1 MSALGRVVRSGVR
14 RRRMQNAVI
23 GLATTMAVTA
33 AVLCASLLV
42 ASSAPFADAFAK
54 QRGAHLSVRY
64 DAAKATAAQLAG
76 SADARGVTAAAGP
89 FPTASVTPSLD
100 GEKLV
105 PMSVVGRAD
114 PGRDPVDRVTLT
126 EGVWATR
133 PGQIV
138 LSHDAGVPPSPGL
151 RLNFPDLPGEPTLTV
166 VGVARSV
173 SRTADAWVAPSQIAA
188 LTAPGARPGYQ
199 MLYRFA
205 HADTGARIAAG
216 RAAVTAAVPAGAR
229 IGDQSWLAVK
239 REAEQETAVFV
250 PFLVAFGVLGLIM
263 AVVIVGNVVAGA
275 VGGGLRRIGVLK
287 ALGFTPAQVVRA
299 YMAQALIPAAFGT
312 VVGVV
317 AGVLLTRPVLSQAE
331 EAYGAAGLTIA
342 SWVVVAVAAGALGL
356 VAVTAWASAARA
368 GRLRAVDALAVGRSA
383 RPSRGRAVV
392 RLTGRLPLPRP
403 LGLGLARPF
412 ARPARAAAMV
422 AAVAFGAAAVTFAV
436 GLAASLNRVQD
447 AREHDRADVAVEANE
462 AVLGPE
468 GGPGPEGDPGS
479 NGGPGPDNGSGPHRK
494 GPGGPPRITADPAAI
509 TAAIKAQP
517 GTRAYYATAA
527 TEVTIAGLS
536 GTTDL
541 HTFTGDATWSNYQK
555 VSGRWFA
562 KPGEAVVPTQFLAA
576 TGTRLGNTVALNHDG
591 KTIRVRIVGEV
602 FDPRNQGM
610 NVLTDAATLAPAST
624 PVDSYRIT
632 LKPGTDAAAY
642 VTALNS
648 ALGSL
653 DVTAHTGS
661 SGGESE
667 MILVLDAL
675 AALLTLML
683 VAVAGLGVL
692 NAVVLDTR
700 ERVHDL
706 GVHKALG
713 MTPRQTVAMVLAS
726 VVVVG
731 LAGGAVGV
739 PAGLALHAAVVPAMG
754 HSAGLT
760 LPTSALDV
768 YAPPELLLLG
778 LGGLLIAAAGALLPA
793 GWAAR
798 TRTATALRTE

>member
-14 RRRMQNAVI
+14 RRRVQNAVI

-76 SADARGVTAAAGP
+76 SADARGVTATAGP

-138 LSHDAGVPPSPGL
+138 LSPGAGAPPVLGL
-151 RLNFPDLPGEPTLTV
+151 KLSFPDLPGDPTLTV

-173 SRTADAWVAPSQIAA
+173 SRTADAWVAPSQIAS
-188 LTAPGARPGYQ
+188 LTAPGARAGYQ

-205 HADTGARIAAG
+205 DADTGARIAAG
-216 RAAVTAAVPAGAR
+216 RAAVKAAVPAGAR
-229 IGDQSWLAVK
+229 VGDQSWLSVK

-250 PFLVAFGVLGLIM
+250 PFLVAFGVLGLVM
-263 AVVIVGNVVAGA
+263 AVLIVGNVVAGA

-317 AGVLLTRPVLSQAE
+317 AGTLLTRPVLSEAE
-331 EAYGAAGLTIA
+331 EAYGTAGLIIA
-342 SWVVVAVAAGALGL
+342 PWVVAAVAAGALGL
-356 VAVTAWASAARA
+356 VAAVAWASAARA

-383 RPSRGRAVV
+383 RPGRGRAVV
-392 RLTGRLPLPRP
+392 RLTGRLPLSRP

-422 AAVAFGAAAVTFAV
+422 AAVAFGATAVTFAV

-447 AREHDRADVAVEANE
+447 AREHDRADVTVDPKAA
-462 AVLGPE
+462 ALGPDGGPD
-468 GGPGPEGDPGS
+468 GGPGP
-479 NGGPGPDNGSGPHRK
+479 HRR

-527 TEVTIAGLS
+527 TQVTIAGLTGS
-536 GTTDL
+536 TEL
-541 HTFTGDATWSNYQK
+541 HTFAGDATWANYRK
-555 VSGRWFA
+555 VSGRWFEE
-562 KPGEAVVPTQFLAA
+562 PGEAVVPSQFLAA
-576 TGTRLGNTVALNHDG
+576 TGTRLGDTVALNHAG
-591 KTIRVRIVGEV
+591 KTVRVRIVGEV

-610 NVLTDAATLAPAST
+610 NVLTDAATLAPAS
-624 PVDSYRIT
+624 PPADSYRIA

-653 DVTAHTGS
+653 DVTARSGP

-667 MILVLDAL
+667 VILVLDAL

-731 LAGGAVGV
+731 VAGGALGV
-739 PAGLALHAAVVPAMG
+739 PAGLALHAAIVPAMG
-754 HSAGLT
+754 ESAGLT
-760 LPTSALDV
+760 LPTAAIDV
-768 YAPPELLLLG
+768 YTPPELLLLG
-778 LGGLLIAAAGALLPA
+778 LGGLLIAVTGALLPA

>member
-1 MSALGRVVRSGVR
+1 MSGLGRVVRSGVR
-14 RRRMQNAVI
+14 RRRVQNAVI
-23 GLATTMAVTA
+23 GLATMMAVTA
-33 AVLCASLLV
+33 SVLCASLLV

-54 QRGAHLSVRY
+54 QHGAHLSVQY
-64 DAAKATAAQLAG
+64 EAAKATTAQLAAT
-76 SADARGVTAAAGP
+76 ADARGVTAAAGP
-89 FPTASVTPSLD
+89 FPTASATPSLD
-100 GEKLV
+100 GQELM

-114 PGRDPVDRVTLT
+114 PGGDPVDRVTLIQ
-126 EGVWATR
+126 GAWATR

-138 LSHDAGVPPSPGL
+138 LSAEAGVPPSPLGL
-151 RLNFPDLPGEPTLTV
+151 RLRFPGLPGDPTLTV

-173 SRTADAWVAPSQIAA
+173 SRTADAWVAPSQIAS

-205 HADTGARIAAG
+205 AADTGARIAAG
-216 RAAVTAAVPAGAR
+216 RAAVTAAVPAGAQA
-229 IGDQSWLAVK
+229 GAQSWLTVK
-239 REAEQETAVFV
+239 REAEQETALFV

-263 AVVIVGNVVAGA
+263 AVLVVGNVVAGA

-317 AGVLLTRPVLSQAE
+317 AGTLLTGPVLSQAE
-331 EAYGAAGLTIA
+331 EAYGTAALAITP
-342 SWVVVAVAAGALGL
+342 WVVGGVAAGALGL
-356 VAVTAWASAARA
+356 VAATSWASAARA

-383 RPSRGRAVV
+383 RPSRGRAAV
-392 RLTGRLPLPRP
+392 RLTARLPLSRP

-422 AAVAFGAAAVTFAV
+422 AAIAFGATAVTFAV
-436 GLAASLNRVQD
+436 GLASSLNRVQD
-447 AREHDRADVAVEANE
+447 ARDHDNADVTIDAMPA
-462 AVLGPE
+462 P
-468 GGPGPEGDPGS
+468 DP
-479 NGGPGPDNGSGPHRK
+479 NGGPGPNGGPPGPHRK

-517 GTRAYYATAA
+517 GTRVYYATA
-527 TEVTIAGLS
+527 TTQVTIAGLS
-536 GTTDL
+536 GSSDL
-541 HTFTGDATWSNYQK
+541 HTFAGDSSWANYQK
-555 VSGRWFA
+555 VSGRWFD

-576 TGTRLGNTVALNHDG
+576 TGTRLGDTVTLNHHG
-591 KTIRVRIVGEV
+591 TTVRVRIVGEV

-610 NVLTDAATLAPAST
+610 NVLTDAATTAPAST
-624 PVDSYRIT
+624 PADSYRIT
-632 LKPGTDAAAY
+632 LKPGTDATAY

-648 ALGSL
+648 ALSGL
-653 DVTAHTGS
+653 DVTAHAGP

-667 MILVLDAL
+667 MIVVIDAL

-683 VAVAGLGVL
+683 VAVAGTGVL

-726 VVVVG
+726 VVAVG
-731 LAGGAVGV
+731 LAGGALGV
-739 PAGLALHAAVVPAMG
+739 PAGLALHSAIVPAMG
-754 HSAGLT
+754 DSAGLT
-760 LPTSALDV
+760 LPTTAIDV
-768 YAPPELLLLG
+768 YTPPELLLLG
-778 LGGLLIAAAGALLPA
+778 LGGLLIAVTGALLPA

>member
-14 RRRMQNAVI
+14 RRRVQNAVI

-42 ASSAPFADAFAK
+42 ASSAPFTDAFAK

-89 FPTASVTPSLD
+89 FPTTSITPSLD
-100 GEKLV
+100 GQKLA

-114 PGRDPVDRVTLT
+114 PGHDQVDRVTLT
-126 EGVWATR
+126 QGVWATR

-138 LSHDAGVPPSPGL
+138 LSAEAGVPPSPGL
-151 RLNFPDLPGEPTLTV
+151 RLNFPDLPGDPTLTV

-188 LTAPGARPGYQ
+188 LTAPGARAGYQ

-205 HADTGARIAAG
+205 HADSGARIAAG

-229 IGDQSWLAVK
+229 VGDQPWLAVK

-263 AVVIVGNVVAGA
+263 AVLIVGNVVAGA

-331 EAYGAAGLTIA
+331 EAYGTAALTIA
-342 SWVVVAVAAGALGL
+342 PWVVVAVAAGALGL

-403 LGLGLARPF
+403 IGLGLARPF

-422 AAVAFGAAAVTFAV
+422 AAVAFGATAVTFAV

-447 AREHDRADVAVEANE
+447 AREHDRADVTVEANA

-468 GGPGPEGDPGS
+468 GGPGAE
-479 NGGPGPDNGSGPHRK
+479 GGPGQDNGPGPHRK
-494 GPGGPPRITADPAAI
+494 GPGGPPRITADPAVI

-541 HTFTGDATWSNYQK
+541 HTFAGDGTWSNYQK
-555 VSGRWFA
+555 VSGRWFE

-576 TGTRLGNTVALNHDG
+576 TGTRLGDTVALNHDG
-591 KTIRVRIVGEV
+591 KTIRVRMVGEV

-624 PVDSYRIT
+624 PADSYRIT

-653 DVTAHTGS
+653 DVTAHTGP

-667 MILVLDAL
+667 LILVLDAL

-713 MTPRQTVAMVLAS
+713 MTPRQTVVMVLAS

-731 LAGGAVGV
+731 LAGGALGV

-768 YAPPELLLLG
+768 YALPELLLLG
-778 LGGLLIAAAGALLPA
+778 LGGLLIAATGALLPA